1 MTIRNYSTRDVQIR
15 INSLNLVHPYL
26 AVDGMMGPK
35 TRAAI
40 KEALEEI
47 DVSRVQ
53 DLFDDSG
60 ITRIHWHWTAGASTP
75 NSTDIR
81 HYNDVFDVEGNQYD
95 GRSPASQQ
103 ALYQVGRIGVSHTR
117 SANTGAV
124 GMSLCAMG
132 DARPNWGQMTVDQ
145 GKWPLTWEAINA
157 MLERTA
163 DYCRDFDVK
172 VSPWTTISHAEVQGN
187 IGIPQ
192 RGKWDIRVLPDKP
205 DRLRSAKECGDILR
219 DMLREK
225 LRC

>member
-1 MTIRNYSTRDVQIR
+1 MSIRNYTTRDVQIR

-26 AVDGMMGPK
+26 AVDGMNGPK

-47 DVSRVQ
+47 NGKVLE

-60 ITRIHWHWTAGASTP
+60 ITRIHWHWTAGPSTP
-75 NSTDIR
+75 NSTDLR
-81 HYNDVFDVEGNQYD
+81 HYNDVFDIEGNQYD

-103 ALYQVGRIGVSHTR
+103 AVYQPGRYGVSHTR

-132 DARPNWGQMTVDQ
+132 DARPNWSSMTIDQ

-157 MLERTA
+157 MLDRTA
-163 DYCRDFDVK
+163 EYCRQFDVK
-172 VSPWTTISHAEVQGN
+172 VSPWTTLSHAEVQQN
-187 IGIPQ
+187 LGIPQ
-192 RGKWDIRVLPDKP
+192 NGKWDIRVLPDQPTK
-205 DRLRSAKECGDILR
+205 LRTAIECGNILR
-219 DMLREK
+219 DMLKEK
-225 LRC
+225 LGC